1 MCSYKL
7 VHASFEVWGMQ
18 TRVEDFIHRCIRD
31 ILLLGHRQAFAWI
44 DEWYD
49 MTLEDVRQY
58 EQKMQAETN
67 EKVRLRNMGSEKLS
81 APTTPTSSMPSS
93 PLPKSPTQST
103 RSWFSWS

>member
-1 MCSYKL
+1 M
-7 VHASFEVWGMQ
+7 
-18 TRVEDFIHRCIRD
+18 
-31 ILLLGHRQAFAWI
+31 GHRQAFAWI

-67 EKVRLRNMGSEKLS
+67 EKVRLRNQNNERPITPL
-81 APTTPTSSMPSS
+81 TPTSSVPSS
-93 PLPKSPTQST
+93 PLPKSPTN

>member
-1 MCSYKL
+1 M
-7 VHASFEVWGMQ
+7 
-18 TRVEDFIHRCIRD
+18 
-31 ILLLGHRQAFAWI
+31 GHRQAFAWI

-67 EKVRLRNMGSEKLS
+67 EKVRLRNQNNEKPLT
-81 APTTPTSSMPSS
+81 PTTPTASMPSS
-93 PLPKSPTQST
+93 PLPKSPTQSN

>member
-1 MCSYKL
+1 MML
-7 VHASFEVWGMQ
+7 FLHLQ
-18 TRVEDFIHRCIRD
+18 CIRD

-67 EKVRLRNMGSEKLS
+67 EKVRLRNMNNEKPPT
-81 APTTPTSSMPSS
+81 PTTPTSSMPSS